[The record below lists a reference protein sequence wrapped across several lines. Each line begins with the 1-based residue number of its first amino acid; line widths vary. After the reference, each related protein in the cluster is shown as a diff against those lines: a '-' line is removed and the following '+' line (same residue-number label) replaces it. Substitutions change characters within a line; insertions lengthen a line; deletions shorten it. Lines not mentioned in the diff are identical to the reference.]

1 MFLFHL
7 AYDIEELMS
16 MFQNIREKQNKIETS
31 NFCLLHSSSSGIS
44 LSTID
49 RSCVAF
55 HSLPRVV
62 NVKLIVYLDNKTLEV
77 FFVCL
82 NKTKLCN

>member
-16 MFQNIREKQNKIETS
+16 MFQNIREKQNKNETTS
-31 NFCLLHSSSSGIS
+31 SFCLLHSSSSGIS

-49 RSCVAF
+49 RGCQIAF
-55 HSLPRVV
+55 HTLPRV
-62 NVKLIVYLDNKTLEV
+62 NVKLIV
-77 FFVCL
+77 
-82 NKTKLCN
+82 

>member
-1 MFLFHL
+1 MFLLHL

-44 LSTID
+44 LSNID

-55 HSLPRVV
+55 HSLSRVV
-62 NVKLIVYLDNKTLEV
+62 NVKLIVYLDNKTLEG
-77 FFVCL
+77 FFVMFE
-82 NKTKLCN
+82 

>member
-16 MFQNIREKQNKIETS
+16 MFQNIREKQNKNETS
-31 NFCLLHSSSSGIS
+31 SFCLLHNSSSGVIS

-49 RSCVAF
+49 RGCGAVVF
-55 HSLPRVV
+55 HTLPRV
-62 NVKLIVYLDNKTLEV
+62 NDVKLI
-77 FFVCL
+77 F
-82 NKTKLCN
+82 